1 MRTQVVE
8 VREAVGRLLSSPIF
22 HPSGKKLL
30 AKGHLVSEE
39 DIQLL
44 YTEGHHRVSTVVLED
59 EDIPE
64 DEAAIEIAR
73 YCGAGSMEIVI
84 GAGGR
89 ANLHATEDCCL
100 NVNEVALQRLN
111 RSGVVTAATLPSLSF
126 AAAGQRVGTVKT
138 APFAVP
144 RTQFR
149 NALED
154 LKEHGPCVAAE
165 SIREPSVAVL
175 YCDPIRA
182 ERARDLFESIMRTR
196 LERFHAGVSFVLAT
210 REDEKSVARGLE
222 HLLRLQPTFILVAST
237 TAPAGP
243 EDAVGRA
250 MIEVGCHLESFLA
263 PVEPG
268 NLLLLSYVND
278 IPVVSAPGC
287 YRSPKPNVVDLILP
301 ALLAG
306 RRLHSA
312 DISALGHGGLLQ

>member
-8 VREAVGRLLSSPIF
+8 VREAAGRLLSSPIF

-30 AKGHLVSEE
+30 AKGHLISEE

-73 YCGAGSMEIVI
+73 YCGAGSMEIVL

-89 ANLHATEDCCL
+89 ANLHATDNCCL
-100 NVNEVALQRLN
+100 RVEEASLRRLN
-111 RSGVVTAATLPSLSF
+111 RSGVVTAATLPGLSF
-126 AAAGQRVGTVKT
+126 AAAGQRVGTIKT

-144 RTQFR
+144 RTQFQT
-149 NALED
+149 ALED
-154 LKEHGPCVAAE
+154 LKTYGPCLSAAP
-165 SIREPSVAVL
+165 IRNPSVAVL
-175 YCDPIRA
+175 YCDPIRVD
-182 ERARDLFESIMRTR
+182 RGRMLFENIMRTR
-196 LERFHAGVSFVLAT
+196 LDRFHASVSFALCAL
-210 REDEKSVARGLE
+210 EDERSVARGLE
-222 HLLRLQPTFILVAST
+222 HLLRAHPTFILVAST
-237 TAPAGP
+237 TAPSGP

-250 MIEVGCHLESFLA
+250 MIQVGCHLESFLA

-268 NLLLLSYVND
+268 NLLLLSYIND
-278 IPVVSAPGC
+278 TAVVSAPGC
-287 YRSPKPNVVDLILP
+287 YRSPKPNVIDLILP
-301 ALLAG
+301 ALLASQ
-306 RRLHSA
+306 RLCAS